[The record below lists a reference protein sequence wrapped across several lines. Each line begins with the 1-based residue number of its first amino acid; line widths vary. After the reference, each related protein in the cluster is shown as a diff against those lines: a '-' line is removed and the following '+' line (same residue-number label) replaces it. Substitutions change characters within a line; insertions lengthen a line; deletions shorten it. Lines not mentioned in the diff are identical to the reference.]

1 MTILWDW
8 NGTLL
13 DDTDAAVAALNAM
26 LGRRGL
32 PPIDMDFYRCNF
44 AFPVRP
50 FYEAIGIRLD
60 REDWDALAR
69 EYHDT
74 YNAQPVRLNAEASAA
89 IELADSAGARQC
101 VVSALRQDF
110 LEAAVARFGLAGRFV
125 AVRGTDN
132 LDGGSKLGRV
142 RELVDE
148 MRDPD
153 VVLIG
158 DSLHDKES
166 ADAVGAGCVLF
177 GGGSHDPARLRP
189 MAPVGDT
196 LTDSV
201 RLALRLGG
209 NAPRLGVSDEPAS
222 SSAGFLV

>member
-13 DDTDAAVAALNAM
+13 DDTEAAVAALNVM

-32 PPIDMDFYRCNF
+32 PPIDMDFYRRNF

-50 FYEAIGIRLD
+50 FYEAIGVRLD

-74 YNAQPVRLNAEASAA
+74 YNAQPAHLNAEAFAA
-89 IELADSAGARQC
+89 IRFADSAGARQC

-110 LEAAVARFGLAGRFV
+110 LEAAVARFGLAGCFA

-142 RELVDE
+142 RELVAE

-166 ADAVGAGCVLF
+166 ADAAGAECVLF

-189 MAPVGDT
+189 VAPVGET
-196 LTDSV
+196 LTDAV
-201 RLALRLGG
+201 RLALDL
-209 NAPRLGVSDEPAS
+209 
-222 SSAGFLV
+222 AGKAHKAERPD